1 MLSFR
6 HLGHDHQ
13 LAPGGFYTRAPDQL
27 YADTPAATLRGI
39 VAEIDTGTPWA
50 SVIDRHYRTANP
62 WLHAI
67 VCDPS
72 RNTFFRE
79 ILPPR
84 GLQVLDVG
92 SGWGQQALELARHNT
107 VVAVEP
113 NPDRLAF
120 IQAVARQERRQ
131 EALYFLAANFQDLE
145 LAAAFDLAT
154 CIGVLEWVGK
164 FSPLPDPQE
173 AQRQFLRRLHAALK
187 PGGRLVIGIENRL
200 GLKYLMH
207 SRDDHTGVADISCL
221 PYPQANRLWRQRAGE
236 DLRVITYAEPEY
248 RQLLADCGFA
258 RAEFFAAYPDYKL
271 SRVVLPCDPADRVNR
286 YFLDGGFQ
294 PEHDGHDG
302 SPLAFQEELAAQYRT
317 FAQLGLAAAVAPSY
331 FIVATK

>member
-1 MLSFR
+1 MLAFR
-6 HLGHDHQ
+6 HLGQSHQ
-13 LAPGGFYTRAPDQL
+13 LAAGELYSRAPDQL

-39 VAEIDTGTPWA
+39 VAEIEAGAPWA
-50 SVIDRHYRTANP
+50 GVIDRHYRTANP
-62 WLHAI
+62 WLHQI

-72 RNTFFRE
+72 RNAFFRE

-92 SGWGQQALELARHNT
+92 SGWGQQALELARHNR
-107 VVAVEP
+107 VCAVEP

-120 IQAVARQERRQ
+120 IRAAARQEARLDS
-131 EALYFLAANFQDLE
+131 LYFLAANFQDLE
-145 LAAAFDLAT
+145 FEASFDLAT

-173 AQRQFLRRLHAALK
+173 AQRLFLQRLHAVLK

-207 SRDDHTGVADISCL
+207 SRDDHTGAADISCL
-221 PYPQANRLWRQRAGE
+221 PYEQANRLWRQRAGE
-236 DLRVITYAEPEY
+236 DLRVITYSEPEY
-248 RQLLADCGFA
+248 RRLLAAAGFTSA
-258 RAEFFAAYPDYKL
+258 AFYAAYPDYKL
-271 SRVVLPCDPADRVNR
+271 SRVILPCDPAETVNR
-286 YFLDGGFQ
+286 HFLDGKFE

-302 SPLAFQEELAAQYRT
+302 SPLAFQAELAAQYRS
-317 FAQLGLAAAVAPSY
+317 FAEAGLAAAVAPSY